1 MSRTNARYCTYIV
14 QDSCSIKVYYLPC
27 KFVKVALNVKR
38 LLFFQILLAF
48 SENLNF
54 NCCLYKKIPA
64 YCFSRQNTRFS
75 HFSSF
80 LYCMHHFH
88 EFSLTLNVKE
98 SSIKCSKL
106 VIFSFWLEKWKMKI
120 GTSSFAVELHLWQ
133 SSKWSWKFSNWMS
146 RAGWL
151 LPKLYIPITIK

>member
-1 MSRTNARYCTYIV
+1 MRRLTNFEKLI
-14 QDSCSIKVYYLPC
+14 IL
-27 KFVKVALNVKR
+27 
-38 LLFFQILLAF
+38 FQILFAF

-54 NCCLYKKIPA
+54 NYYFYKKIPVF
-64 YCFSRQNTRFS
+64 CFSRQKHEIKSFVFILILHASFS
-75 HFSSF
+75 RVFIDVN
-80 LYCMHHFH
+80 C
-88 EFSLTLNVKE
+88 KR
-98 SSIKCSKL
+98 
-106 VIFSFWLEKWKMKI
+106 IFDKMLEISDIQVSFWLEKWKMKI